1 MAGGWGGAFVGV
13 SRLDVHEPILTAI
26 LAVVVLLFK
35 LVNCGALKI
44 HRCPSMSGPVVS
56 IAYDCSNTGTSMVR
70 GRVARP
76 LRRGVGNVPKVHSL
90 SDIDRR
96 KRYHVAI
103 RFRLSISLRAT
114 TGSMHSG
121 ISHTR
126 HCLPHS
132 YSPPA
137 MSGTSTST
145 APVLVMTVRDSDH
158 SLLRLDRVTS
168 LAMGRR
174 LRAVSSMDDMSV

>member
-1 MAGGWGGAFVGV
+1 M
-13 SRLDVHEPILTAI
+13 SRLDVQQPMLSAM
-26 LAVVVLLFK
+26 LALVVLLFNF
-35 LVNCGALKI
+35 VNCGCLNM

-56 IAYDCSNTGTSMVR
+56 MSYSCPNTGTSIVR

-76 LRRGVGNVPKVHSL
+76 LRRGVGNVPNVHSL

-96 KRYHVAI
+96 NSSHVAM

-126 HCLPHS
+126 HFLPHS

-137 MSGTSTST
+137 ISGTSTST
-145 APVLVMTVRDSDH
+145 VPVLVITLRDSGH

-174 LRAVSSMDDMSV
+174 LRAVSSIDDMDV

>member
-1 MAGGWGGAFVGV
+1 M
-13 SRLDVHEPILTAI
+13 LTAM

-35 LVNCGALKI
+35 LVNCAALKM

-56 IAYDCSNTGTSMVR
+56 IAYDCPKTGTRIVR

-76 LRRGVGNVPKVHSL
+76 LRRGVGKVPNVHSL
-90 SDIDRR
+90 SDADRR
-96 KRYHVAI
+96 KRYHVAM

-114 TGSMHSG
+114 TGSIHSG
-121 ISHTR
+121 MSHTR

-137 MSGTSTST
+137 ISGTSTST
-145 APVLVMTVRDSDH
+145 DPVLVMTVRDGAH

-168 LAMGRR
+168 LAIGRR
-174 LRAVSSMDDMSV
+174 LRAVPSIDDMSV